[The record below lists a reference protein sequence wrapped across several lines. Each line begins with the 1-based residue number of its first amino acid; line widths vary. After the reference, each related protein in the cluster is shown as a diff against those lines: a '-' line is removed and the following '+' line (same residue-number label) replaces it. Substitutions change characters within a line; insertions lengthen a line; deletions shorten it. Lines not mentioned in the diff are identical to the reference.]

1 MCIVLLW
8 RGKVLNICTT
18 VVGVVLEVAWQLFHV
33 LLELDE
39 FIKRVDTDHFPAILT
54 KILTLA
60 ICTHFGFLDHS
71 E

>member
-33 LLELDE
+33 LLDLDE
-39 FIKRVDTDHFPAILT
+39 NYQK
-54 KILTLA
+54 
-60 ICTHFGFLDHS
+60 S
-71 E
+71 